1 MITKRILAG
10 YMTNF
15 LDLRSEV

>member
-1 MITKRILAG
+1 MITKRILVG

-15 LDLRSEV
+15 WDLQSED